1 MKKAGLE
8 GKSTVFLFSDT
19 QIKNESFFEDIN
31 MILNTGDVPNLYSPD
46 EKAEILESMQT
57 AVRDLVSF

>member
-8 GKSTVFLFSDT
+8 KKSTVFFFSDT
-19 QIKNESFFEDIN
+19 QIKNESFLEDIN

-46 EKAEILESMQT
+46 EKAEIVETVQT
-57 AVRDLVSF
+57 TVRDLVSN

>member
-8 GKSTVFLFSDT
+8 RKSTVFFFSDT
-19 QIKNESFFEDIN
+19 QIKNESFLEDIN

-46 EKAEILESMQT
+46 EKAEIVETVQT
-57 AVRDLVSF
+57 TVRDLVSN